1 MIGTILESSSFAL
14 FLSLLHIAMAAA
26 VTVHALLTRLAPQ
39 STIAW
44 IGLAWLSPYIGPVL
58 YFLFGV
64 NRVRRKAIKLSGP
77 GSDIDAPTSR
87 YALAPEDI
95 EPEGGDEH
103 LEPLA
108 EFGLRLT
115 GRPLLAG
122 NALRPLVCG
131 DEAYPEM
138 CAAIDAAERSVAIC
152 SFIFHDD
159 AGGGPIIDSLIAA
172 HRRGVAVRALVD
184 GLGSGYLR
192 SPAFQRLHAAGV
204 PAARFMH
211 EIAPWKMSFINLR
224 THKKVLVIDGRLGF
238 TGGMNI
244 ASDNLFRVMDIPA
257 KRAVQDLHFRVEG
270 PVVAHLMET
279 FAEDWAFTTGE
290 RLTGAPWFG
299 EISAAGD
306 IPARGIASGPDEDNE
321 KLMWTMASAIGRAE
335 KRVRIVTPYFVPD
348 DRLGSQLA
356 LAALRGVKVELVLP
370 GRSNHVYIDW
380 AMNAL
385 LAPLLRSG
393 CVVRRTAAPFDH
405 SKLMTVDGGWAMF
418 GSANWDARSLRL
430 NFEFNV
436 EAYSAEFAATVDA
449 IIDSKLKGSRRVRH
463 SELKRRPILIRLR
476 DSAARLASPY
486 L

>member
-1 MIGTILESSSFAL
+1 MTTGYTAL
-14 FLSLLHIAMAAA
+14 FLTGLHIAMALA
-26 VTVHALLTRLAPQ
+26 VTFHALLTRLAPQ

-44 IGLAWLSPYIGPVL
+44 IGLAWLSPYVGPIL
-58 YFLFGV
+58 YMLFGV

-77 GSDIDAPTSR
+77 EGAIDAPNSR

-95 EPEGGDEH
+95 EQGGDEH

-115 GRPLLAG
+115 GRPLLSG
-122 NALRPLVCG
+122 NAISPLVDG
-131 DEAYPEM
+131 DAAYPAM
-138 CAAIDAAERSVAIC
+138 IAAINAAEKSVAIS

-159 AGGGPIIDSLIAA
+159 AGGGPIVDAMIAA
-172 HRRGVAVRALVD
+172 HTRGVAVRGLVD
-184 GLGSGYLR
+184 GIGAGYLR
-192 SPAFQRLHAAGV
+192 SPVYERLRASGV

-211 EIAPWKMSFINLR
+211 EVAPWKMSFINLR
-224 THKKVLVIDGRLGF
+224 THKKVLVVDGRHGF

-244 ASDNLFRVMDIPA
+244 ADENLFRILPMDTA
-257 KRAVQDLHFRVEG
+257 HAVQDMHFSVEG

-290 RLTGAPWFG
+290 RLDGPAWFPELG
-299 EISAAGD
+299 AAGD

-321 KLMWTMASAIGRAE
+321 KLMWTMASAISRAE
-335 KRVRIVTPYFVPD
+335 KRVRVVTPYFVPD
-348 DRLGSQLA
+348 ERLGSQLS
-356 LAALRGVKVELVLP
+356 LAALRGVAVELVIP
-370 GRSNHVYIDW
+370 GRSNHIYIDW
-380 AMNAL
+380 AMNGL
-385 LAPLLRSG
+385 LAPLLRAG
-393 CVVRRTAAPFDH
+393 CIVRRTAAPFDH
-405 SKLMTVDGGWAMF
+405 SKLMTVDGAWSLF

-436 EAYSAEFAATVDA
+436 EAYSAEFAATIDA
-449 IIDSKLKGSRRVRH
+449 IIDRKLKGSRRVTLA
-463 SELKRRPILIRLR
+463 ELKNRTIVTRLR

>member
-1 MIGTILESSSFAL
+1 MTDAPLPSSDFAL
-14 FLSLLHIAMAAA
+14 FLSLLHIAMAVA
-26 VTVHALLTRLAPQ
+26 VTIHALLTRLTPQ

-44 IGLAWLSPYIGPVL
+44 IGLAWLSPYVGPAL
-58 YFLFGV
+58 YLLFGV
-64 NRVRRKAIKLSGP
+64 NRVRRKAIKLSGAENA
-77 GSDIDAPTSR
+77 IDAPGSP

-95 EPEGGDEH
+95 EQGGDEH

-122 NALRPLVCG
+122 NAITPLVDG
-131 DEAYPEM
+131 DKTYPEM
-138 CAAIDAAERSVAIC
+138 VRAIEAATTSVAIC

-159 AGGGPIIDSLIAA
+159 DAGGPIIDAMIAA
-172 HRRGVAVRALVD
+172 AGRGVAVRALVD
-184 GLGSGYLR
+184 GIGAGYLR
-192 SPAFQRLHAAGV
+192 SPAYERLRAAGI

-211 EIAPWKMSFINLR
+211 EVAPWKMSFINLR
-224 THKKVLVIDGRLGF
+224 SHKKVLVVDGGIGF

-244 ASDNLFRVMDIPA
+244 AADNLYRVRPVDPA
-257 KRAVQDLHFRVEG
+257 RAVQDMHFRVEG
-270 PVVAHLMET
+270 PVVGHLMET

-290 RLTGAPWFG
+290 RLSGDVWFPRLT
-299 EISAAGD
+299 ACGD

-335 KRVRIVTPYFVPD
+335 ERVRIVTPYFVPD
-348 DRLGSQLA
+348 ERLGSQMA
-356 LAALRGVKVELVLP
+356 LAALRGVAVELIVP
-370 GRSNHVYIDW
+370 GRSNHVYMDW
-380 AMNAL
+380 AMDAL
-385 LAPLLRSG
+385 FAPLLRAG
-393 CVVRRTAAPFDH
+393 CVVRRTAPPFDH
-405 SKLMTVDGGWAMF
+405 SKLMTVDGAWSMF

-436 EAYSAEFAATVDA
+436 EAYSAEFAGTIDA
-449 IIDSKLKGSRRVRH
+449 IIDAKLARSRRVGLA
-463 SELKRRPILIRLR
+463 ELHGRSIVIRLR

>member
-1 MIGTILESSSFAL
+1 MIGTVLDSSSFAL

-122 NALRPLVCG
+122 NALHPLVCG

-192 SPAFQRLHAAGV
+192 SPAFQRLHAADV

-244 ASDNLFRVMDIPA
+244 ASDNLFRVMEIPA

-290 RLTGAPWFG
+290 RLTGALWFG

-335 KRVRIVTPYFVPD
+335 KRVRIVHALFRAGRPARFAAGAGGSPRRQGRARAAGPLKPCVYG
-348 DRLGSQLA
+348 LGDGCAARAAPARGLRRPPHG
-356 LAALRGVKVELVLP
+356 AALRSLQADD
-370 GRSNHVYIDW
+370 GRWRLGD
-380 AMNAL
+380 
-385 LAPLLRSG
+385 
-393 CVVRRTAAPFDH
+393 VRQRQLGRAQPPPQF
-405 SKLMTVDGGWAMF
+405 
-418 GSANWDARSLRL
+418 
-430 NFEFNV
+430 
-436 EAYSAEFAATVDA
+436 
-449 IIDSKLKGSRRVRH
+449 RV
-463 SELKRRPILIRLR
+463 
-476 DSAARLASPY
+476 
-486 L
+486 

>member
-1 MIGTILESSSFAL
+1 MTSSNFAL
-14 FLSLLHIAMAAA
+14 FLSVLHIAMASA

-58 YFLFGV
+58 YLLFGV

-77 GSDIDAPTSR
+77 EGDIDAPRSR
-87 YALAPEDI
+87 FVVAPEDI
-95 EPEGGDEH
+95 EQGGDEH

-108 EFGLRLT
+108 KFGLRLT
-115 GRPLLAG
+115 GRPLLSG
-122 NALRPLVCG
+122 NAITPLVDG
-131 DEAYPEM
+131 DTAYPAM
-138 CAAIDAAERSVAIC
+138 IAAIDAAQNSVAIS

-159 AGGGPIIDSLIAA
+159 AGGGPIVDAMIAA
-172 HRRGVAVRALVD
+172 HKRGVAVRGLVD
-184 GLGSGYLR
+184 GIGAGYLR
-192 SPAFQRLHAAGV
+192 SPVHDRLRAAGV

-211 EIAPWKMSFINLR
+211 EVAPWKMSFINLR
-224 THKKVLVIDGRLGF
+224 THKKVLVVDGMHGF

-244 ASDNLFRVMDIPA
+244 SDDNLFRVMDIPA
-257 KRAVQDLHFRVEG
+257 KRAVQDMHFRVEG

-290 RLTGAPWFG
+290 RLDGLAWFP
-299 EISAAGD
+299 EIGGAGD

-321 KLMWTMASAIGRAE
+321 KLMWTMASAISRAE
-335 KRVRIVTPYFVPD
+335 HRVRILTPYFVPD
-348 DRLGSQLA
+348 ERLGSQLA
-356 LAALRGVKVELVLP
+356 LAALRGVTVELVIP
-370 GRSNHVYIDW
+370 GRSNHIYIDW

-385 LAPLLRSG
+385 MAPLLRAG
-393 CVVRRTAAPFDH
+393 CSVRRTAAPFDH
-405 SKLMTVDGGWAMF
+405 SKLMTVDGAWSLF

-436 EAYSAEFAATVDA
+436 EAYSTEFAATIDA
-449 IIDSKLKGSRRVRH
+449 IIDKKLEGSTRVTLV
-463 SELKRRPILIRLR
+463 ELRQRSILIRLR

>member
-1 MIGTILESSSFAL
+1 MINAFIESGYSAL
-14 FLSLLHIAMAAA
+14 LLTLLHIVLASA

-44 IGLAWLSPYIGPVL
+44 IGLAWLSPYVGPVMYL
-58 YFLFGV
+58 LFGV

-77 GSDIDAPTSR
+77 EGSIDAPKSR
-87 YALAPEDI
+87 FALAPEDI
-95 EPEGGDEH
+95 EQGGDEH

-115 GRPLLAG
+115 GRSLLSG
-122 NALRPLVCG
+122 NAFTPLIDG
-131 DEAYPEM
+131 DAAYPQM
-138 CAAIDAAERSVAIC
+138 IAAIEAATASVAIS

-159 AGGGPIIDSLIAA
+159 AGGAPIVDAMIAA
-172 HRRGVAVRALVD
+172 HRRGVAVRGLVD
-184 GLGSGYLR
+184 GIGAGYLR
-192 SPAFQRLHAAGV
+192 SPVYERLRAAGV

-211 EIAPWKMSFINLR
+211 EVAPWKMSFINLR
-224 THKKVLVIDGRLGF
+224 THKKVLVIDGKHGF

-244 ASDNLFRVMDIPA
+244 ADENLYRVVPMSP
-257 KRAVQDLHFRVEG
+257 KLAVQDMHFRVEG

-290 RLTGAPWFG
+290 VLDGPAWFP
-299 EISAAGD
+299 EIGAAGD

-321 KLMWTMASAIGRAE
+321 KLMWTMASAISRAE
-335 KRVRIVTPYFVPD
+335 QRVRVVTPYFAPD

-356 LAALRGVKVELVLP
+356 LAAMRGVAVELVIP
-370 GRSNHVYIDW
+370 GRSNHFYMDW
-380 AMNAL
+380 AMNGL
-385 LAPLLRSG
+385 LAPLLRAG

-405 SKLMTVDGGWAMF
+405 SKLMTVDGAWSLF

-436 EAYSAEFAATVDA
+436 EAYSAEFATTINA
-449 IIDSKLKGSRRVRH
+449 IIDKKLAGSRRVTLT
-463 SELKRRPILIRLR
+463 ELKNRPILIRLR

-486 L
+486 I